1 MEIII
6 SKHAK
11 ERVEIYK
18 LTEEMVKDALKNPDE
33 IVEGYEGQKIA
44 HKLLNDPILRVIY
57 IKDNKNTKVITVY
70 PAKKGRYWRQRK

>member
-1 MEIII
+1 MKVII

-11 ERVEIYK
+11 ERIETYK
-18 LTEEMVKDALKNPDE
+18 LTEELVKNALKNPDE

-44 HKLLNDPILRVIY
+44 HKLINNHLLRIIY

-70 PAKKGRYWRQRK
+70 PAKKERYLGQRK

>member
-33 IVEGYEGQKIA
+33 IVEGYE
-44 HKLLNDPILRVIY
+44 
-57 IKDNKNTKVITVY
+57 
-70 PAKKGRYWRQRK
+70 

>member
-44 HKLLNDPILRVIY
+44 HKLLNDHILRVIY